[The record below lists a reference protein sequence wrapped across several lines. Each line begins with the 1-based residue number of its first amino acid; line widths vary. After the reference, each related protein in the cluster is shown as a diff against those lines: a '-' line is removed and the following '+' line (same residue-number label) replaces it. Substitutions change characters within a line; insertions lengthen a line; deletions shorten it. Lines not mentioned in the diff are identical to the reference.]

1 MIEAL
6 LLSHLATAPQSLGLH
21 GAAFRMRQAAGTVPL
36 PSLRDLFELVK
47 PERCG
52 SQINPF
58 LSSAATAQLRSMAL
72 LWLQL
77 CVLEDKLH
85 RLAAWVDD
93 PAEAANLLQVGNA
106 FGLCS
111 TAVSALLKR
120 SLFQTFAVHPT
131 PALLLLWPLVQELS
145 TRRTWNPAAHPLWLV
160 FEAEQQLQIRPAQH
174 WVAEH
179 LIAHPQEIVQLNMVR
194 CELLP
199 A

>member
-93 PAEAANLLQVGNA
+93 PAEAANLLQVGIT
-106 FGLCS
+106 FGFCS
-111 TAVSALLKR
+111 SAAV
-120 SLFQTFAVHPT
+120 PGI
-131 PALLLLWPLVQELS
+131 
-145 TRRTWNPAAHPLWLV
+145 AAHATCRATAALAICAGAVDASHLGPCCSS
-160 FEAEQQLQIRPAQH
+160 P
-174 WVAEH
+174 VAC
-179 LIAHPQEIVQLNMVR
+179 V
-194 CELLP
+194 
-199 A
+199 